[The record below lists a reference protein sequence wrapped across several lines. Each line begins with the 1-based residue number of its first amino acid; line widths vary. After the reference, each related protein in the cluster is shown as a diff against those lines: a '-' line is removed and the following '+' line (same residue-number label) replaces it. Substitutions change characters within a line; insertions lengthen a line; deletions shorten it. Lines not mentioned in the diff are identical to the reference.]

1 MIRALLVHHKLESAV
16 KQLKFPSPEQPSP
29 RGEAQRKWRWNE
41 LIHWYALKYFT
52 LIFFDLRD
60 RQCSFQK
67 PTSFI
72 CRSAKSQVAT
82 INPLLHFT
90 DDFFFFL
97 FKRKK
102 QAFNETNAT
111 DGRGQVLGQT
121 VLRNWDSPD
130 TFKLFPRRKKKDRWR
145 GASAPEQS
153 SFITIAMRTG
163 RVGLQYESKRNN
175 MPESAQRK
183 IIQDLSFA
191 GKSTIFSLCIRS
203 L

>member
-90 DDFFFFL
+90 DDFFFCLRERSKLLMRQMLQTDVVRFL
-97 FKRKK
+97 AKPFWGTGTPLTHSNCFLGGKKRPLKRS
-102 QAFNETNAT
+102 QCSRA
-111 DGRGQVLGQT
+111 
-121 VLRNWDSPD
+121 
-130 TFKLFPRRKKKDRWR
+130 KLFHYYSNEDRKSR
-145 GASAPEQS
+145 
-153 SFITIAMRTG
+153 FTI
-163 RVGLQYESKRNN
+163 
-175 MPESAQRK
+175 RK
-183 IIQDLSFA
+183 
-191 GKSTIFSLCIRS
+191 
-203 L
+203 

>member
-72 CRSAKSQVAT
+72 CRSTKSQVAT

-90 DDFFFFL
+90 DDFFFCLRERSKLLMRQMLQTDVVRFL
-97 FKRKK
+97 AKPFWGTGTPLTHSNC
-102 QAFNETNAT
+102 F
-111 DGRGQVLGQT
+111 LGG
-121 VLRNWDSPD
+121 
-130 TFKLFPRRKKKDRWR
+130 KKKT
-145 GASAPEQS
+145 AEEEPVLQS
-153 SFITIAMRTG
+153 KA
-163 RVGLQYESKRNN
+163 
-175 MPESAQRK
+175 
-183 IIQDLSFA
+183 LS
-191 GKSTIFSLCIRS
+191 L

>member
-29 RGEAQRKWRWNE
+29 LGEAHRKWRWNE

-52 LIFFDLRD
+52 LIFFDLWD
-60 RQCSFQK
+60 RQCSYQK

-82 INPLLHFT
+82 TNPLLHFT
-90 DDFFFFL
+90 DDFFFLL

-130 TFKLFPRRKKKDRWR
+130 TFKLFPRRKKKRPLKRRQCSRAKLFHYYSNEDRK
-145 GASAPEQS
+145 SK
-153 SFITIAMRTG
+153 FTIW
-163 RVGLQYESKRNN
+163 K
-175 MPESAQRK
+175 
-183 IIQDLSFA
+183 
-191 GKSTIFSLCIRS
+191 
-203 L
+203 